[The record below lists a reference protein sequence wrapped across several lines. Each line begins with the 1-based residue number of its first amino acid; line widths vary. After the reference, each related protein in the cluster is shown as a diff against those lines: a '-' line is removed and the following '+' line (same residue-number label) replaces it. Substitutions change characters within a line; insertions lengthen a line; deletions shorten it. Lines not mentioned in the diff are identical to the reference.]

1 MVIIGGGMHTISLAQ
16 AKAHLSELLNNV
28 ESGEEVVITRHGRPV
43 ARVLPVS
50 PVKQKIPFQRLA
62 ELRRQVSAWQDSS
75 ATLLRE
81 LRDAE

>member
-1 MVIIGGGMHTISLAQ
+1 MHAMSLAQ
-16 AKAHLSELLNNV
+16 AKAHLSELLNTV

-43 ARVLPVS
+43 ARVLPAS
-50 PVKQKIPFQRLA
+50 PIKQKLPLKRLA
-62 ELRRQVSAWQDSS
+62 ELRQQVPAREGSS